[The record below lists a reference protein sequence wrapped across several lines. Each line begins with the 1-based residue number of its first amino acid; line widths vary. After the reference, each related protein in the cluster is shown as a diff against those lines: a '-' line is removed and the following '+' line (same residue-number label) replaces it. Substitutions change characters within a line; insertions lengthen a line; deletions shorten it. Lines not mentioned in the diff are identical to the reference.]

1 MRILKR
7 KSAMFIAVALCISM
21 LINPATVVSYAG
33 VNEPVNEAQGKTV
46 VASTVEA
53 PSVTPEHVVS
63 GDREDGADR
72 WGSKRGPGPEWIYVD
87 LGKETDVKCF
97 CTFWESAKAAKY
109 KIQIANT
116 TTVPEEE
123 DWETVAAFNEP
134 PEPIRYNNNSVIDV
148 VVLPD
153 VKKARYVR
161 LYIDCITEK
170 DPMGLILDWPT
181 ISIYEFEVYG
191 DIPSE
196 LLPL

>member
-1 MRILKR
+1 MKSLK
-7 KSAMFIAVALCISM
+7 KKFSMITAIALCTAM
-21 LINPATVVSYAG
+21 LINPMTMVSYAG
-33 VNEPVNEAQGKTV
+33 TTEPVNEALGKK
-46 VASTVEA
+46 VEA
-53 PSVTPEHVVS
+53 SSVEAENAV
-63 GDREDGADR
+63 DGNRVNDASR
-72 WGSKRGPGPEWIYVD
+72 WGSYISSGPEWIYVD